1 MKPCGEV
8 KIVNKKYVS
17 YMFLYLL
24 RISGLVDEKLLLEFA
39 INI

>member
-8 KIVNKKYVS
+8 KSVNKKYVS
-17 YMFLYLL
+17 YMFLHLL
-24 RISGLVDEKLLLEFA
+24 RISGLVNEKLLLKSA